1 MGRKPNNPNSIN
13 STQPAAPVV
22 QPVDPN
28 QLIIPQTTVALN
40 KQIEANEQNINSMT
54 NKIESEIAQSSVSI
68 TQSSPLQNI
77 PINVPQSLKA
87 ITDDFSRPKV
97 QPINVP
103 QTGATQILVGQD
115 VTNKRFKR
123 NSDGLI
129 EGVAY
134 KYLEDGRIDW
144 RAMIKPE
151 HLVVFKEKREEV
163 EKKYGK
169 TISEL
174 DLTTVDDKYLL
185 ILLIGLKELASKRG
199 FYSVLPHV
207 DEANSQRCVVTTTIK
222 WIPNFETNFEY
233 VEFGDVGAASLENT
247 YSFGQRY
254 LEACASNRAF
264 ARAVRNFLGIN
275 IVAYDEIGGFNKD
288 GNGNIDNDDKSTSSL
303 SSGYKPH
310 NLLEQKVDSKGLNF
324 AKFRDAVVLKY
335 KNEIKSDP
343 TKWESYISIPPT
355 DIYVLLGILEKSKN

>member
-28 QLIIPQTTVALN
+28 QLTLPGTEKALSEVKSEVKNEEKSVSQIDFDQINLDKPIDSISNIINDIKKT
-40 KQIEANEQNINSMT
+40 EA
-54 NKIESEIAQSSVSI
+54 EIASNIISSEQPV
-68 TQSSPLQNI
+68 
-77 PINVPQSLKA
+77 
-87 ITDDFSRPKV
+87 RKV
-97 QPINVP
+97 
-103 QTGATQILVGQD
+103 
-115 VTNKRFKR
+115 FKR
-123 NSDGLI
+123 DSNGLV

-144 RAMIKPE
+144 RAMIKSE

-169 TISEL
+169 PVNEL
-174 DLTTVDDKYLL
+174 DLTTIEDKYLL
-185 ILLIGLKELASKRG
+185 ILLIGLKELASRRG
-199 FYSVLPHV
+199 FSSVIPHV

-233 VEFGDVGAASLENT
+233 IEFGDVGAASLENT

-275 IVAYDEIGGFNKD
+275 IVAYDEIGGFNKE